1 MLTADAVRSYQLRMI
16 TTLFV
21 LSLSLS
27 FRRRREGIAG
37 RLIIPSLRAGE
48 GESVVRAR
56 Y

>member
-1 MLTADAVRSYQLRMI
+1 MLTADAVRSYRLRMI

-21 LSLSLS
+21 LSLSSL
-27 FRRRREGIAG
+27 RRRREGIAG

-48 GESVVRAR
+48 GESAVRAR